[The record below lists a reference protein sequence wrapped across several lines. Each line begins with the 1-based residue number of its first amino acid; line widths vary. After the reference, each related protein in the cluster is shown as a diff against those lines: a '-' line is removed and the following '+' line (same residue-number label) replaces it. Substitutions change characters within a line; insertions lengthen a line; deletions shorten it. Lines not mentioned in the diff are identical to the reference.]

1 MNILEAII
9 LGAVQGLTEFLPVSS
24 SGHLVL
30 LQNILGIK
38 EPTLLFDTMLHIGT
52 LIAVFAVLWQEV
64 WKLLKKPFQKMTGLL
79 IIATIPT
86 VIFALLFNDFIED
99 AFHSARFLGFEF
111 FITAIALFLA
121 EFLSKRA
128 SETRNEDKMNWLD
141 ALIIGVMQALSIIP
155 AVSRSGMTLS
165 GALSRKLDREL
176 AARFSFLMSI
186 PAILGALLFQA
197 KDLFGETSNIA
208 SGTGIGIFPMIAGV
222 AVAALVGFL
231 SIRFMLKI
239 VKEKS
244 LIGFAVYTAVLGAL
258 ILIDQYAAHIFF

>member
-1 MNILEAII
+1 MNILEAIL
-9 LGAVQGLTEFLPVSS
+9 LGIVQGLTEFLPISS

-30 LQNILGIK
+30 LQKMLGID
-38 EPTLLFDTMLHIGT
+38 EPTILFDTMLHVGT
-52 LIAVFAVLWQEV
+52 LIAVFAVLWQDV

-111 FITAIALFLA
+111 LITAAALIIA
-121 EFLSKRA
+121 EFLSRR
-128 SETRNEDKMNWLD
+128 SGETKDEDKMNWLD

-165 GALSRKLDREL
+165 GALSRKLDRGL
-176 AARFSFLMSI
+176 AARFSFLLSI
-186 PAILGALLFQA
+186 PAILGALVFQA
-197 KDLFGETSNIA
+197 KDLFGETSANVEA
-208 SGTGIGIFPMIAGV
+208 GIGIIPMIAGV
-222 AVAALVGFL
+222 AAAAIVGFL
-231 SIRFMLKI
+231 SIRIMLKI

-244 LIGFAVYTAVLGAL
+244 LIGFAIYVAVLGVL
-258 ILIDQYAAHIFF
+258 IIIDQYAVHLVF

>member
-1 MNILEAII
+1 MNIFEAII
-9 LGAVQGLTEFLPVSS
+9 LGVVQGLTEFLPISS

-30 LQNILGIK
+30 LQKMLGID
-38 EPTLLFDTMLHIGT
+38 EPTILFDTMLHVGT
-52 LIAVFAVLWQEV
+52 LIAVFAVLWQDV

-111 FITAIALFLA
+111 LITAAALIIA
-121 EFLSKRA
+121 EFLSRRA
-128 SETRNEDKMNWLD
+128 GETKDEEKMNWLD

-165 GALSRKLDREL
+165 GALSRKLDRGL

-186 PAILGALLFQA
+186 PAILGALVFQS
-197 KDLFGETSNIA
+197 KDLIGGEVSL
-208 SGTGIGIFPMIAGV
+208 GIGILPMIAGV
-222 AVAALVGFL
+222 VSAALVGFL
-231 SIRFMLKI
+231 AIRFMLKI
-239 VKEKS
+239 VKERS
-244 LIGFAVYTAVLGAL
+244 LVGFAIYVAILGVL
-258 ILIDQYAAHIFF
+258 IIIDQFAVHVFF